1 MVELEEKNLDY
12 MGQQLTKDD
21 MEQVKSTHEM
31 TTEVDESPQSPRQ
44 HLELPFGDRKALRSS
59 LIKHVNRQK
68 SPGRK
73 TVSFSS
79 KNNDK
84 KISNVS
90 DCWHYM
96 QTGSE
101 FVKLRGPTRHFRRFF
116 SLDADLSHIRWT
128 PTNKK
133 PHKARIAIDH
143 IREVRVGKNTEQLR
157 QSDANFSDLQDECL
171 FSVIYGDDYET
182 LDLVASC
189 ADDAN
194 IWVTGLMALTS
205 TKYDCKP
212 TTIAWAT
219 LRERWLGSIF
229 DEEDPDGRGHI
240 DQNTAV
246 QLIRQTNPT
255 LSLSRIKNKVKEAG
269 CSLEQEKRGM
279 IRKEDFIELYK
290 EIATRPEVYFLMVRY
305 ANKDYLSCQDLRLFL
320 ETEQGMS
327 GVTTEFCEN
336 VVEQYEPAPEAK
348 GNNFMT
354 VDGFTA
360 FLLSKDCSI
369 FDPSHSNVWMN
380 MKQHF
385 SKYFIAASH
394 KTYLVEDQQGP
405 ASVDGLASALKRNC
419 RLIEIDIWDPCEAKG
434 ETEPMIQNGMLATSK
449 FPLSKALQTIREYAF
464 ERTRYPLIL
473 RLCVHCSEDWQKV
486 AATLIVTHLGTKL
499 YLPATDPTDWSNE
512 KAVPTPW
519 DFQLRILIMGK
530 RLCCDAESGEVSEDD
545 SGISSSSRRKAQR
558 RRLCRELSD
567 LVPPFLQ
574 VKTLNDLMATAP
586 NSQTMNPMQHV
597 AMLNETTALR
607 LTHTYAQEFGQT
619 SRNYVVCLAPNASRT
634 DSSNLNPQE
643 FWNHGIQLVQL
654 NYQTPGLMVDL
665 QEGRFS
671 ENGGCGYVLK
681 PEIMNEDLFVAGE
694 KPPTTP
700 QVLHLRVLSGQQL
713 PRPRGSNAKGDS
725 SDPFVVIEIFGIP
738 GDCAEERTKTVRNDG
753 HNPSFDESFQFQ
765 VSVPELA
772 LVRFLVLD
780 DDFIGDDFIGQYTV
794 PFDCL
799 QPGFRHVPLLNN
811 EGDPMPNATLF
822 VHIAVTN
829 KRGGGKAK
837 KRGMSVKRKSSR
849 VNTGMKLVGIK
860 TVDDQF
866 KTAVAPLC
874 ESIAMRN
881 KLEAA
886 LVDWQEE
893 CGLGPAGT
901 IRQGIRLI
909 HSRMMT
915 LAVNGFR
922 HVPLLNNE
930 GDPMPNATL
939 FVHIA
944 VTNKRGGGKA
954 KKRGMSVKRKSSRVN
969 TGMKL
974 VGIKTVD
981 DQFKTAVAPLCESIA
996 MRNKLEAALVDWQ
1009 EECGLG
1015 PAGTIRQGIRLIHSR
1030 MMTLAVNATPP
1041 SSPSVG
1047 SETSRSQEVT
1057 PSFMIE
1063 GDEKNFPVIIVTG
1076 QIPDQL
1082 QRTFQKL
1089 KTLIAHCVAT
1099 LGHADTLLTKI
1110 EESIKH
1116 ISESHD
1122 ELAHLCL
1129 ESGLKGQKAT
1139 RAAENFTWNLRLL
1152 KAQLSLVSKSQDEAQ
1167 DIITQVFD
1175 TGGVLGILS
1184 PKIMSRSGRRFS
1196 RELMEDYI
1204 YTQDYQISS
1213 TVPLQFF
1220 KSLGS
1225 SKCFPSLRESRDR
1238 TTLTLLVVR
1247 LSSI

>member
-1 MVELEEKNLDY
+1 FSFNEMSTDVE
-12 MGQQLTKDD
+12 
-21 MEQVKSTHEM
+21 
-31 TTEVDESPQSPRQ
+31 EVQSPRT
-44 HLELPFGDRKALRSS
+44 HLDLSFADRKTLRSS

-79 KNNDK
+79 RNNDK

-101 FVKLRGPTRHFRRFF
+101 FIKLRGPTRHFRRFF

-133 PHKARIAIDH
+133 PHKARIAIED
-143 IREVRVGKNTEQLR
+143 IREIRVGKNTEQLR
-157 QSDANFSDLQDECL
+157 HSDANFGELQDECL
-171 FSVIYGDDYET
+171 FSIIYGDDYET

-219 LRERWLGSIF
+219 LRERWLGSVF
-229 DEEDPDGRGHI
+229 DEEDPDGKGYI

-255 LSLSRIKNKVKEAG
+255 LSLTRIKNKVKEAACG
-269 CSLEQEKRGM
+269 LGGVERGR
-279 IRKEDFIELYK
+279 IQREEFIELYK

-348 GNNFMT
+348 ENNFMT

-369 FDPSHSNVWMN
+369 FDPSHSRVWMD
-380 MKQHF
+380 MKQPF
-385 SKYFIAASH
+385 SKYFIAASN
-394 KTYLVEDQQGP
+394 KTYLVEDQQG
-405 ASVDGLASALKRNC
+405 AVSVDGLSSALKRNC
-419 RLIEIDIWDPCEAKG
+419 RLVEIDIFDPSEAKG
-434 ETEPMIQNGMLATSK
+434 ETEPMIQNGMVANSK
-449 FPLSKALQTIREYAF
+449 MPLSQALKVIRETAF
-464 ERTRYPLIL
+464 ERTRYPLLL

-486 AATLIVTHLGTKL
+486 AAKLIVTHLGTKL
-499 YLPATDPTDWSNE
+499 YLPTADPTDWNNE
-512 KAVPTPW
+512 KAIPTPW
-519 DFQLRILIMGK
+519 DFQSRVLIMGK
-530 RLCCDAESGEVSEDD
+530 RLCCSAESGEVSEDD
-545 SGISSSSRRKAQR
+545 HGIASCSRRKSQR
-558 RRLCRELSD
+558 IRLCRELSD

-574 VKTLNDLMATAP
+574 VKSLHDLMATAP
-586 NSQTMNPMQHV
+586 NSSTMNPRNHV
-597 AMLNETTALR
+597 AVLSETTALR
-607 LTHTYAQEFGQT
+607 LTHTYAQEFSQM
-619 SRNYVVCLAPNASRT
+619 SRNYVVSVGPNPSRS

-643 FWNHGIQLVQL
+643 FWNHGIQLVGL
-654 NYQTPGLMVDL
+654 NYQTPGLMIDL

-681 PEIMNEDLFVAGE
+681 PAIMNEDLFVAGE

-700 QVLHLRVLSGQQL
+700 QILHLRVLSGQQL
-713 PRPRGSNAKGDS
+713 PRPRNSNAKGDS

-780 DDFIGDDFIGQYTV
+780 DDFIGDDFIGQYTI
-794 PFDCL
+794 PFECL
-799 QPGFRHVPLLNN
+799 QPGFRHVPLLNS
-811 EGDPMPNATLF
+811 EGDPLPNATLF
-822 VHIAVTN
+822 VHVAVTN

-860 TVDDQF
+860 AIDDQF

-909 HSRMMT
+909 HSRMIT
-915 LAVNGFR
+915 LAVN
-922 HVPLLNNE
+922 
-930 GDPMPNATL
+930 T
-939 FVHIA
+939 
-944 VTNKRGGGKA
+944 
-954 KKRGMSVKRKSSRVN
+954 
-969 TGMKL
+969 
-974 VGIKTVD
+974 
-981 DQFKTAVAPLCESIA
+981 
-996 MRNKLEAALVDWQ
+996 
-1009 EECGLG
+1009 
-1015 PAGTIRQGIRLIHSR
+1015 
-1030 MMTLAVNATPP
+1030 TPP
-1041 SSPSVG
+1041 SSPSAG
-1047 SETSRSQEVT
+1047 SETSRSQDVV
-1057 PSFMIE
+1057 PSFMI
-1063 GDEKNFPVIIVTG
+1063 DSDDKSFPVIIVTG

-1089 KTLIAHCVAT
+1089 KTLISHCVAT
-1099 LGHADTLLTKI
+1099 LGNADTLLTKI

-1152 KAQLSLVSKSQDEAQ
+1152 KAQLNLVSKSQDEAQ

-1184 PKIMSRSGRRFS
+1184 PKMMGRGGRRFS
-1196 RELMEDYI
+1196 RVIHDPI
-1204 YTQDYQISS
+1204 
-1213 TVPLQFF
+1213 
-1220 KSLGS
+1220 
-1225 SKCFPSLRESRDR
+1225 RDSA
-1238 TTLTLLVVR
+1238 L
-1247 LSSI
+1247 